1 MVQQWFA
8 GRSQKSAGHD
18 GIRCAVCSKKS
29 AVTMQ
34 STYTRLVAGP
44 SSVGLI
50 ATALLSALLV
60 GCGTGLLAERSV
72 PVPVPQPRLSTV
84 PVLPALP
91 ELPVSPVLP
100 VSQISPAQASDVTIY
115 AVGLIGIPY
124 RSKGNTLAAGFDSS
138 GLISHVYQKM
148 TGLSPPRSVA
158 GLQNWGQPLLM
169 ESIRSGDLVFFGGGD
184 VATHAGIYVGDGR
197 FVHAPSTGG
206 TVRIDQLNSKYWLTQ
221 RVAFRRP

>member
-1 MVQQWFA
+1 M
-8 GRSQKSAGHD
+8 KN
-18 GIRCAVCSKKS
+18 
-29 AVTMQ
+29 
-34 STYTRLVAGP
+34 TYTRLVARP

-50 ATALLSALLV
+50 VTALWLALLG
-60 GCGTGLLAERSV
+60 GCGTGLLTERSV
-72 PVPVPQPRLSTV
+72 PVPAPQARLSTP
-84 PVLPALP
+84 PVVSAL
-91 ELPVSPVLP
+91 PVLP
-100 VSQISPAQASDVTIY
+100 VLPVLQVSPAQASDVTIY

-124 RSKGNTLAAGFDSS
+124 RSKGNTPAAGFDCS
-138 GLISHVYQKM
+138 GLISHVYQEM
-148 TGLSPPRSVA
+148 TGLLPPRSVA

-206 TVRIDQLNSKYWLTQ
+206 TVRIDQLNAKYWLTQ